1 MQNFSKK
8 NHLNLGQRIPY
19 PAILSW
25 NFKKLVEISTFK
37 FDKLLTFSKKK
48 KKKLLKLW
56 SESPFYGYF
65 LSRITKKSYIW
76 NQHPQIFLTE
86 KLHKK
91 PKLPYFVTKNSW
103 LVFFSPTKPYLGIL
117 GEELFR
123 KVLSHLKTAPSNL
136 PSCKILRK
144 KNCLTW
150 GPKMTY
156 FQIFGL
162 GFQNNSCHI
171 WNQHPH
177 ICLIA
182 KCHEKTINVTSWTK
196 SSWLVAFDQECLTWM
211 FERKI

>member
-1 MQNFSKK
+1 M
-8 NHLNLGQRIPY
+8 
-19 PAILSW
+19 
-25 NFKKLVEISTFK
+25 
-37 FDKLLTFSKKK
+37 
-48 KKKLLKLW
+48 W

-182 KCHEKTINVTSWTK
+182 KCHEKTINLTSWTK
-196 SSWLVAFDQECLTWM
+196 RSWLVAFDQECLTWM
-211 FERKI
+211 FERKIKKKHLLRYLKSAPSNLSNLKIFQQNHKCVSYRPKAPYLSMFGLKFSNSIVVF

>member
-1 MQNFSKK
+1 MQNFWKK
-8 NHLNLGQRIPY
+8 DRLNLGQRIPF

-25 NFKKLVEISTFK
+25 NFKKLVEISTLK
-37 FDKLLTFSKKK
+37 FDKLLTFSKKKKKK

-65 LSRITKKSYIW
+65 SSKLIKKSCYIW
-76 NQHPQIFLTE
+76 NQHPQIFLTG

-91 PKLPYFVTKNSW
+91 PKLTYFVTKNSR

-144 KNCLTW
+144 KKLPN
-150 GPKMTY
+150 
-156 FQIFGL
+156 L
-162 GFQNNSCHI
+162 G
-171 WNQHPH
+171 
-177 ICLIA
+177 
-182 KCHEKTINVTSWTK
+182 TK
-196 SSWLVAFDQECLTWM
+196 NDLYPNFWAWIL
-211 FERKI
+211 K